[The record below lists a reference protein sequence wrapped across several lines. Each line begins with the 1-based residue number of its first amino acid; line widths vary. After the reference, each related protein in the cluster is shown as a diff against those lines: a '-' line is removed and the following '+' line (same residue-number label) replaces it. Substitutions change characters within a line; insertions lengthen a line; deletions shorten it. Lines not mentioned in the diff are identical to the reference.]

1 MTMEISKSAISTHQK
16 LLKRQQLKLDIFTP
30 QVGGSMNAK
39 TIDLAT
45 SSYDHQQQTASLKK
59 RLNTRQAQI

>member
-1 MTMEISKSAISTHQK
+1 M
-16 LLKRQQLKLDIFTP
+16 QQLKLDIFTP

-45 SSYDHQQQTASLKK
+45 SSYDHQQQTANLKK